1 MSEHTG
7 QVTRWVGL
15 TLFFAG
21 VLALIGYGLY
31 GLLADAE
38 APAIVKFGVLALY
51 GGMAVLGLLALRQ
64 RLIVRR
70 TDRYRDIEI

>member
-7 QVTRWVGL
+7 QTTRWIGL
-15 TLFFAG
+15 TLFFG
-21 VLALIGYGLY
+21 GFLALVGYGVY
-31 GLLADAE
+31 ALLADTE

-51 GGMAVLGLLALRQ
+51 GGLAVLGLLALRQ

-70 TDRYRDIEI
+70 TDKYRDIEI

>member
-15 TLFFAG
+15 TLFFSG
-21 VLALIGYGLY
+21 VLVLIGYGLY
-31 GLLADAE
+31 GLLAGAE
-38 APAIVKFGVLALY
+38 VPAIVKFGVLALY
-51 GGMAVLGLLALRQ
+51 GGLAVLGLLALRQ